1 MKVVTTGQRASGGG
15 SHWRVLLPLE
25 RVWKNGVGDTSGL
38 ILSHVLSSSKPA
50 LSTAEGDRP
59 KAVSKVE
66 PTGRGAARQRVPAS
80 RRLFADPSLER
91 VARCP
96 RL

>member
-1 MKVVTTGQRASGGG
+1 MIVTQDASGGG
-15 SHWRVLLPLE
+15 SHGLFLLPLA
-25 RVWKNGVGDTSGL
+25 RVWRNRVGDSSEL
-38 ILSHVLSSSKPA
+38 ILSYVLSSSKPA
-50 LSTAEGDRP
+50 LSTAEGVRP

-80 RRLFADPSLER
+80 RRLFTDPSLER